1 MAYDKKVRGYG
12 ATFDRFLEKIK
23 ATSNIILIIL
33 LLGLTLLLGISIAM
47 RFFLGQPISWSNAVA
62 RYIYIYI
69 VMIGTAI
76 SYMLDGHASIESFH
90 NIMPSKI
97 RLTFDLA
104 HYIIMMSLSAIL
116 VVKGIKYA
124 VSMWGVH
131 SPVLSFFSM
140 GIIYL
145 AVPIC
150 FSIIFLYLLRKLIR
164 LPGEY
169 RS

>member
-1 MAYDKKVRGYG
+1 MDYDEKDRRFG
-12 ATFDRFLEKIK
+12 ATFDRFLEKVK
-23 ATSNIILIIL
+23 TVSNTVLVSL
-33 LLGLTLLLGISIAM
+33 LLGLTLLLGVSIAM

-62 RYIYIYI
+62 RYMYIYI

-90 NIMPSKI
+90 NIMPKRV
-97 RLTFDLA
+97 RLTFDLV
-104 HYIIMMSLSAIL
+104 HYILMMGLSAML
-116 VVKGIKYA
+116 VVKGTKYA
-124 VSMWGVH
+124 IGMWSVH

-140 GIIYL
+140 GIVYL

-150 FSIIFLYLLRKLIR
+150 FMIIFLYLLRKTIG
-164 LPGEY
+164 LPDEY